1 MIISAKSGKRGVL
14 VNTDTGERI
23 PLARWANT
31 ETGEYERFATLDGKT
46 ILRDGDN
53 RPLVNRGKARLK
65 FIESG
70 TIINPGKESLTP
82 EQEKEEIRTI
92 AKDYV
97 KDYQEITPTPGI
109 ECDEPMC
116 HRLAQWEVAHEQ
128 EIDPGV
134 NTTGNPCER
143 AVTVETGR
151 FCSEHWRPPT
161 ITTLRG
167 ITKEQVVNVRP
178 LW

>member
-14 VNTDTGERI
+14 VNADTGERI

-53 RPLVNRGKARLK
+53 RPLVNRGKANIK
-65 FIESG
+65 FIESQA
-70 TIINPGKESLTP
+70 IINPAKEPLTP

-97 KDYQEITPTPGI
+97 TDYQEITPTDDV
-109 ECDEPMC
+109 ECDERNC
-116 HRLAQWEVAHEQ
+116 HKLARWKVAHEQ

-143 AVTVETGR
+143 AITIDVEL
-151 FCSEHWRPPT
+151 FCDDHWRPPT
-161 ITTLRG
+161 ITTTRG
-167 ITKEQVVNVRP
+167 ITKEHTVDVRP
-178 LW
+178 KW